1 MLDLSL
7 IVPVFNEEAV
17 LPEFARVVTETLAPT
32 GLNYEIIFVNDGSSD
47 GTARFLETLVQS
59 DSRVKAIEFS
69 RNFGHQS
76 AMTAGLRAAK
86 GRACVIMD
94 ADLQDPPSLLVRMV
108 EQWRAGYDVVYAVR
122 RSREGETVF
131 KKTTAAL
138 FYRTLRALAGVDIP
152 PDTGDFR
159 LMDRRVV
166 DVLNALPER
175 NRFLRGL
182 VSWIGFRQIG
192 VPFDR
197 PARAAGETKFSL
209 WKMARFALDGLT
221 SFSRVPLRLVT
232 IAGWALFWRAG
243 VVLVLGPLGSIFY
256 REKRSRLD
264 VVDGN
269 RPAPRGCPVAGPG
282 VIGEYLAHI
291 FDEAKGR
298 PTYHSRGPHLLSTQA
313 FGRGKKIRGRDV
325 LKGVITAL
333 RFRRNSPKSLIENT

>member
-76 AMTAGLRAAK
+76 AMTAGLRTAK
-86 GRACVIMD
+86 GNACVIMD
-94 ADLQDPPSLLVRMV
+94 ADLQDPPSLLISMV
-108 EQWRAGYDVVYAVR
+108 EKWREGYDVVYAVR
-122 RSREGETVF
+122 RSRDGESVF
-131 KKTTAAL
+131 KKTTAAM
-138 FYRTLRALAGVDIP
+138 FYRMLRGLAGVDIP

-192 VPFDR
+192 IPFDR

-209 WKMARFALDGLT
+209 WKMLRFAVDGLT
-221 SFSRVPLRLVT
+221 AFSRVPLRLVT
-232 IAGWALFWRAG
+232 VAGFGAFLASGGVLGWALWIRLFTDRSVPGWTSLMG
-243 VVLVLGPLGSIFY
+243 VLLLLGGTQLLALGI
-256 REKRSRLD
+256 
-264 VVDGN
+264 
-269 RPAPRGCPVAGPG
+269 
-282 VIGEYLAHI
+282 IGEYLAHI
-291 FDEAKGR
+291 FDEAKAR
-298 PTYHSRGPHLLSTQA
+298 PTYVVRRVLGSDGP
-313 FGRGKKIRGRDV
+313 KING
-325 LKGVITAL
+325 L
-333 RFRRNSPKSLIENT
+333 